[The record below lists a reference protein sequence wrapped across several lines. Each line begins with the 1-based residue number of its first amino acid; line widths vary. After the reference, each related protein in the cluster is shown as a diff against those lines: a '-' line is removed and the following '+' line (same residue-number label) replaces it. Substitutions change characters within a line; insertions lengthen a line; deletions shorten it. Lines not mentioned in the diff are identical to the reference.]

1 MAPPPQLIVGAV
13 VAVPLV
19 ALVGSPLQVGL
30 FTVIVPVQVVVPCI
44 FVLPHLTFDTVIV
57 VEPVVGLLL

>member
-1 MAPPPQLIVGAV
+1 MALPPQLIVGAV

-19 ALVGSPLQVGL
+19 AVVDSPLQVGL

-44 FVLPHLTFDTVIV
+44 YVLPQVTFDTEIV